1 MPNFPAVGCIIAAM
15 TGGKTARGLSCGI
28 IAFAGA
34 GVSAVIAVAVV
45 LLPEKMAADLLAVVA
60 GCFSG
65 AYFGFAMASES
76 PRNTAINFAVALV
89 FFAAALAGAW
99 ISPMF
104 FAAACFCHAAWDIV
118 ITHPK
123 AMNERIVWWYA
134 PICVSCDI
142 ALGAFVIFWFW

>member
-1 MPNFPAVGCIIAAM
+1 M
-15 TGGKTARGLSCGI
+15 TKAFSCGVVAVI
-28 IAFAGA
+28 GA
-34 GVSAVIAVAVV
+34 AVSALIALAVV

-65 AYFGFAMASES
+65 AYFGFAMASTS
-76 PRNTAINFAVALV
+76 PRNTAINFVAAMV
-89 FFAAALAGAW
+89 FFACALAGAW

-104 FAAACFCHAAWDIV
+104 FAAACFAHAAWDIV

-134 PICVSCDI
+134 PICVSADI
-142 ALGAFVIFWFW
+142 ALGLFVVVWFW

>member
-1 MPNFPAVGCIIAAM
+1 M
-15 TGGKTARGLSCGI
+15 TKVFSCR
-28 IAFAGA
+28 
-34 GVSAVIAVAVV
+34 VVAVIGAAISALIALAIV
-45 LLPEKMAADLLAVVA
+45 LLPEEMAEDLLTAAA

-65 AYFGFAMASES
+65 AYFGFAMASSS
-76 PRNTAINFAVALV
+76 PRNMAINIVVAVL

-104 FAAACFCHAAWDIV
+104 FALACFAHAAWDIV

-134 PICVSCDI
+134 PICVSADI
-142 ALGAFVIFWFW
+142 ALGVFVVVWFW